1 MFDVVVSV
9 SLKYHSKRVR
19 KKCLKCFYTMF
30 LKPAQYLLSAWI
42 NLKWQFCW
50 EDIPNCINIRTLSCM
65 NIFNVSMVVSLS
77 NCFFFEYVYTVLIPL
92 TDNFEHDLKFQS
104 HVNHSL
110 NMWQFICSP
119 KTLHVPNILYT
130 FISIIIASIITD
142 YIKWHALLV

>member
-77 NCFFFEYVYTVLIPL
+77 NCFFFWVCLYRSHPFDWQLWTR
-92 TDNFEHDLKFQS
+92 FE
-104 HVNHSL
+104 
-110 NMWQFICSP
+110 
-119 KTLHVPNILYT
+119 
-130 FISIIIASIITD
+130 ISIACKSLIEHVTIYLLSKNTTRAKHFI
-142 YIKWHALLV
+142 YIHFHHNRINNHRLH